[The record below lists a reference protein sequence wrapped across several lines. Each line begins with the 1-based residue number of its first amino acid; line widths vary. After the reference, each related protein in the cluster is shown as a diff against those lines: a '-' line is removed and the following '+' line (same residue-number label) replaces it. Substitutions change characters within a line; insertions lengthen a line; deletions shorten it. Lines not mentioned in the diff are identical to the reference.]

1 MLLYPGILLNS
12 MQKIKIKFKKGEEVK
27 FISHRDLMR
36 VFQRAI
42 RRADLPITYSQGFN
56 PHMKISWGNALK
68 LGKTSDNEEAT
79 LHMADWTRPQTVKA
93 QLNSVLPPGIEILDA
108 FMV

>member
-1 MLLYPGILLNS
+1 
-12 MQKIKIKFKKGEEVK
+12 MQKIRIKFAKGEEMK

-42 RRADLPITYSQGFN
+42 RRAGLPIAYSQGFN

-68 LGKTSDNEEAT
+68 LGKTSDSEFAVLQFDN
-79 LHMADWTRPQTVKA
+79 WIKPQELLQRLNR
-93 QLNSVLPPGIEILDA
+93 QLPKGIEILEA
-108 FMV
+108 NLV